1 MSFKITKIS
10 DYSTTDNFELLKE
23 VSGKWT
29 ETYNFIL
36 GFENLEEWEKRT
48 LEQLILSEKVFDV

>member
-1 MSFKITKIS
+1 MSFEI
-10 DYSTTDNFELLKE
+10 DYSTMNNFELLKE
-23 VSGKWT
+23 VSSKWT
-29 ETYNFIL
+29 QSYNFIL